1 MRLGGS
7 ANRSLTGKICPQDD
21 MLMISRLLVLF
32 LCMVLLTGPIPSI
45 CWCCHTADT
54 ESHKNSPKALLTQIY
69 THCDDSGRT
78 CCRMPSSERMGCCNS
93 ADCVPFD
100 PTGCNCCVR
109 GQNPDNQGTP
119 PPKALEK
126 GTSSNRLLF
135 LTAIHSNFSR
145 AYLARGTT
153 SPLFE
158 QSPDPSGFAYHPLF
172 LLNYSILC

>member
-1 MRLGGS
+1 
-7 ANRSLTGKICPQDD
+7 
-21 MLMISRLLVLF
+21 MLMISRRLSLF
-32 LCMVLLTGPIPSI
+32 LCLVLLTGPTPDI
-45 CWCCHTADT
+45 CCCCHTVDT
-54 ESHKNSPKALLTQIY
+54 ESHKTSPKAWFAQTY
-69 THCDDSGRT
+69 THRDVSGCI
-78 CCRMPSSERMGCCNS
+78 CCQIPSSERMGCCDS
-93 ADCVPFD
+93 GDCVPFD

-126 GTSSNRLLF
+126 RTSSNRLLF